1 MNLVDLGSTGVKV
14 SEFCLGTLS
23 FADRCDYQESE
34 FIINR
39 ALDLGIN
46 YIDTAPMYSDG
57 KSEEYIG
64 KIIQDKREKFF
75 IETKV
80 HKGIDRKSILE
91 SVEESLTRLK
101 TDYID
106 LYLIHWP
113 VVGMDVHEVMGALNE
128 VVRSGKSRFVGC
140 SNYPAWLFAHSNM
153 IAVQNNWPK
162 LVCNSVAYNLFERGA
177 EIEILPQAV
186 AEKIVINPYRVLATG
201 LLTRRYDPTIV
212 KTTNSRVFKDSRVI
226 TWYSQYKDNL
236 DRFFRFA
243 HNHQVDPSALALAWV
258 RYNKAVTCPIL
269 GVSSINQLE
278 ELVRAFDYDLSSDE
292 YNEVTSIMNTEIRE
306 EGLQEFQEYKYNFPR
321 LRRNLDLLD
330 GKRNTGN

>member
-1 MNLVDLGSTGVKV
+1 MNLVDMGSTGVKV

-34 FIINR
+34 LIINR

-64 KIIQDKREKFF
+64 KIIQDKRENFF

-91 SVEESLTRLK
+91 SIVVSLSRLK
-101 TDYID
+101 TDYVD

-113 VVGMDVHEVMGALNE
+113 VVGMDVNEVMSALNE
-128 VVRSGKSRFVGC
+128 VVKSGKSRFVGC

-153 IAVQNNWPK
+153 IAEKNNWPK
-162 LVCNSVAYNLFERGA
+162 LICNSVAYNLFERGV

-201 LLTRRYDPTIV
+201 LLTRRYDSTIV
-212 KTTNSRVFKDSRVI
+212 RATNSRVFKDSRVI

-236 DRFFRFA
+236 ERFYRFA
-243 HNHQVDPSALALAWV
+243 QDHQIDPATLAISWV
-258 RYNKAVTCPIL
+258 RHNKAVTCPIL
-269 GVSSINQLE
+269 GVSSIQQLDD
-278 ELVRAFDYDLSSDE
+278 LIHGFDFDLSSDE
-292 YNEVTSIMNTEIRE
+292 YDQVTSLMNTEIRE